1 MSRFLRIIL
10 LFLREIRVVDFS
22 CCVFFSSFFFF
33 NCERRKGK
41 GKGEMFFSNLFD

>member
-22 CCVFFSSFFFF
+22 CRVSFSSFFF
-33 NCERRKGK
+33 NGERRKGK